1 MTTQPKIGAGA
12 GPITGGGQD
21 LGSVL
26 LQSALTSIL
35 PGLLGTGNTAKRT
48 ASKDANQQANIAF
61 SALTKPVD
69 YAGQTS
75 DILTQAAQ
83 AFAPALAGQSAAG
96 LYNSTTLEQ
105 LRNESVARATAASS
119 AAINQNETQR
129 ANAAANLASA
139 SLQANNTT
147 VTEQTVDPVQAL
159 LTGGVA
165 LAAPSIIK
173 GGKDLLGGIFGG
185 GGSGGGTVFDPSRFI
200 DDIAEPLTGA
210 VSSGAGSFISNIVGG
225 EFGGATGDVFGGIS
239 GLGGFDIGA
248 KLLSGDFGGALASGI
263 GYAFGGPVGGFV
275 GNLVG
280 GLLGCFLTTAVCETC
295 NLPDDNEYLNTLRKF
310 RDSYMMENYPELVTE
325 YYEIAP
331 VVTNYIKARPDSDEV
346 FKKMFY
352 LYIAPAVTFID
363 NGDYPAAMNIYT
375 ELVMFAKK
383 MAGLEQGA

>member
-1 MTTQPKIGAGA
+1 MATQPKAGA
-12 GPITGGGQD
+12 GPIAGGGQD

-35 PGLLGTGNTAKRT
+35 PGLMGTGNTAKRT
-48 ASKDANQQANIAF
+48 ASKGANQQASTAF

-83 AFAPALAGQSAAG
+83 TFAPAMAGQAAAG

-105 LRNESVARATAASS
+105 LRNESMARATAASS

-129 ANAAANLASA
+129 ANAAANLAGA
-139 SLQANNTT
+139 SMQANNTT
-147 VTEQTVDPVQAL
+147 VTEQTVDPMQAL

-185 GGSGGGTVFDPSRFI
+185 GGSAGGGTVFDPSRFM
-200 DDIAEPLTGA
+200 DDIAEPLSGA
-210 VSSGAGSFISNIVGG
+210 MSSGAGSFMSNIVGG
-225 EFGGATGDVFGGIS
+225 EFGGAMGDVFGGMGS
-239 GLGGFDIGA
+239 MGGFDIGA

-280 GLLGCFLTTAVCETC
+280 GLLGCFLTTAVCETL

-352 LYIAPAVTFID
+352 LYIAPAVSHID

>member
-1 MTTQPKIGAGA
+1 MATQPKAGA

-35 PGLLGTGNTAKRT
+35 PGLMGTGNTAKRT
-48 ASKDANQQANIAF
+48 ASKDANQQASTAF

-83 AFAPALAGQSAAG
+83 AFAPALAGQAAAG

-105 LRNESVARATAASS
+105 LRNESMARATAASS

-129 ANAAANLASA
+129 ANAAANLAGA
-139 SLQANNTT
+139 SMQANNTT
-147 VTEQTVDPVQAL
+147 VTEQTVDPMQAL

-185 GGSGGGTVFDPSRFI
+185 GGSGGGTVFDPSRFM
-200 DDIAEPLTGA
+200 DDISEPLTGA
-210 VSSGAGSFISNIVGG
+210 MSSGAGSFMSNIVGG
-225 EFGGATGDVFGGIS
+225 EFGGAMGDVFGGMGS
-239 GLGGFDIGA
+239 MGGFDIGA

-263 GYAFGGPVGGFV
+263 GYAFGGPVGGFI

-280 GLLGCFLTTAVCETC
+280 GLLGCFLTTAVCETL

-310 RDSYMMENYPELVTE
+310 RDSYMMEHYPELVSE

-352 LYIAPAVTFID
+352 LYIAPAVVQIE
-363 NGDYPAAMNIYT
+363 NGDYPSAMNTYM
-375 ELVMFAKK
+375 ELVAFSKN

>member
-1 MTTQPKIGAGA
+1 MATQTKTGAGA
-12 GPITGGGQD
+12 GPIIGGGQD
-21 LGSVL
+21 LSSVL

-35 PGLLGTGNTAKRT
+35 PGLMGTGNTAKRT
-48 ASKDANQQANIAF
+48 ASKGANQQADTAF

-69 YAGQTS
+69 YSGQTS

-83 AFAPALAGQSAAG
+83 AFAPAMAGQTAAG

-105 LRNESVARATAASS
+105 LRNESMARATAASS
-119 AAINQNETQR
+119 TAINQNETQR
-129 ANAAANLASA
+129 ANAAANLAGA
-139 SLQANNTT
+139 SMQANNTT
-147 VTEQTVDPVQAL
+147 VTEQTVDPMQAL

-185 GGSGGGTVFDPSRFI
+185 GGGGTVFDPSLFME
-200 DDIAEPLTGA
+200 DIADPLSGA
-210 VSSGAGSFISNIVGG
+210 MSSGAGSFMSNIVGG
-225 EFGGATGDVFGGIS
+225 EFGGAMGDVFGGIS
-239 GLGGFDIGA
+239 GMGGFDIGS

-310 RDSYMMENYPELVTE
+310 RDSYMMENYPELVSE

-363 NGDYPAAMNIYT
+363 NGDYPAAMNVYT
-375 ELVMFAKK
+375 ELVMFAKR

>member
-1 MTTQPKIGAGA
+1 MATQPEIGAGA

-35 PGLLGTGNTAKRT
+35 PGLMGTGNTAKRT
-48 ASKDANQQANIAF
+48 ASKAANQQASTAF
-61 SALTKPVD
+61 SALTEPVD

-83 AFAPALAGQSAAG
+83 AFAPAMAAQAAAG

-105 LRNESVARATAASS
+105 LRNESMARATAAAS

-129 ANAAANLASA
+129 ASAAANLASA
-139 SLQANNTT
+139 SMQANNTT
-147 VTEQTVDPVQAL
+147 VTKQTVDPMQAL

-173 GGKDLLGGIFGG
+173 GGKDLLSGIFGG
-185 GGSGGGTVFDPSRFI
+185 GGSGGGTVFDPSMFM
-200 DDIAEPLTGA
+200 DDIAEPLSNA
-210 VSSGAGSFISNIVGG
+210 MSSGTGSFMSNIVGG
-225 EFGGATGDVFGGIS
+225 EFGGAMGDVFGGMGS
-239 GLGGFDIGA
+239 MGGFDIGA

-263 GYAFGGPVGGFV
+263 GYAFGGPVGGFI

-280 GLLGCFLTTAVCETC
+280 GLLGCFLTTAVCETL

-310 RDSYMMENYPELVTE
+310 RDSYMMEHYPELVSE

-331 VVTNYIKARPDSDEV
+331 VITNYIKARPDSDEV

-363 NGDYPAAMNIYT
+363 NGDYPAAMNVYT
-375 ELVMFAKK
+375 ELVMFAKR
-383 MAGLEQGA
+383 MAGLGQGA

>member
-1 MTTQPKIGAGA
+1 MATQPKAGA
-12 GPITGGGQD
+12 GPIAGGGQD

-35 PGLLGTGNTAKRT
+35 PGLMGTGNTAKRT
-48 ASKDANQQANIAF
+48 ASKGANQQADTAF

-69 YAGQTS
+69 YSGQTS

-83 AFAPALAGQSAAG
+83 AFAPAMAGQTAAG

-105 LRNESVARATAASS
+105 LRNESMARATAASS

-129 ANAAANLASA
+129 ANAAANLAGA
-139 SLQANNTT
+139 SMQANNTT
-147 VTEQTVDPVQAL
+147 VTEQTVDPMQAL

-185 GGSGGGTVFDPSRFI
+185 GGGGGTVFDPSLFM
-200 DDIAEPLTGA
+200 DDIADPLSGA
-210 VSSGAGSFISNIVGG
+210 MSSGAGSFMSNIVGG
-225 EFGGATGDVFGGIS
+225 EFGGAMGDVFGGMS
-239 GLGGFDIGA
+239 GMGGFDIGS

-310 RDSYMMENYPELVTE
+310 RDSYMMENYPELVSE

-363 NGDYPAAMNIYT
+363 NGDYPAAMNVYT
-375 ELVMFAKK
+375 ELVMFAKR

>member
-1 MTTQPKIGAGA
+1 MATQPKAGA
-12 GPITGGGQD
+12 GPIAGGGQD

-35 PGLLGTGNTAKRT
+35 PGLMGTGNTAKRT
-48 ASKDANQQANIAF
+48 ASKGANQQASTAF

-83 AFAPALAGQSAAG
+83 AFAPAMAGQSAAG

-105 LRNESVARATAASS
+105 LRNESMARATAASS
-119 AAINQNETQR
+119 TAINQNETQR
-129 ANAAANLASA
+129 ANAAANLAGA
-139 SLQANNTT
+139 SMQANNTT
-147 VTEQTVDPVQAL
+147 VTEQTVDPMQAL

-185 GGSGGGTVFDPSRFI
+185 GGGGGGTVFDPSKFM

-210 VSSGAGSFISNIVGG
+210 MSSGAGSFMSNIVGG
-225 EFGGATGDVFGGIS
+225 EFGGAMGDVFGGVS
-239 GLGGFDIGA
+239 GMGGFDIGA

-310 RDSYMMENYPELVTE
+310 RDSYMMENYPELVSE

-363 NGDYPAAMNIYT
+363 NGDYPAAMNVYT
-375 ELVMFAKK
+375 ELVMFAKR

>member
-1 MTTQPKIGAGA
+1 METKPKIGAGA

-21 LGSVL
+21 LSSVL
-26 LQSALTSIL
+26 LQSALTSVL
-35 PGLLGTGNTAKRT
+35 PGLMGTGKTAKRT
-48 ASKDANQQANIAF
+48 ASKAANQQASTAF

-83 AFAPALAGQSAAG
+83 AFAPAMAGQAAAG

-105 LRNESVARATAASS
+105 LRNESMARATAASS

-129 ANAAANLASA
+129 ANAAANLAGA
-139 SLQANNTT
+139 SMQANNTT
-147 VTEQTVDPVQAL
+147 VTEQTVDPMQAL

-185 GGSGGGTVFDPSRFI
+185 GGSGGGTVFDPSMFM
-200 DDIAEPLTGA
+200 DDISEPLTGTM
-210 VSSGAGSFISNIVGG
+210 SSGAGSFMSNIVGG
-225 EFGGATGDVFGGIS
+225 EFGGAMGDVFGGMS
-239 GLGGFDIGA
+239 GMGGFDIGS

-263 GYAFGGPVGGFV
+263 GYAFGGPVGGFI

-280 GLLGCFLTTAVCETC
+280 GLLGCFLTTAVCETL

-310 RDSYMMENYPELVTE
+310 RDSYMMEHYPELVAE

-331 VVTNYIKARPDSDEV
+331 AITNYIKARPDSDEV

-352 LYIAPAVTFID
+352 LYIAPAVVQIE
-363 NGDYPAAMNIYT
+363 NGDYPAAMNVYT
-375 ELVMFAKK
+375 ELVMFAKR
-383 MAGLEQGA
+383 MADLEQGA